1 MGDSDEIRVG
11 IIGAGQNT
19 RKMNIP
25 KLMQIP
31 GVKIVEVANRSVQ
44 SGKKVA
50 DDFSIPVVRS
60 DWKEVATSPDI
71 DAVVIGT
78 WPYLHCPTT
87 CLALQSGKHVLSEA
101 RMAMNYDEARTML
114 QCSKDHPHL
123 IAQLVP
129 APFTFGV
136 DKTIKSL
143 ISNLGE
149 LRYFSMDY
157 QSASLA
163 ASGNEIHWRRN
174 RQYSGQNCMVLG
186 ILYESM
192 LRWLPK
198 AQWVNATAKIFNGKG
213 IDPDTGKTENIEIPD
228 YLTLQMQLTNGM
240 AGTMTIS
247 EVAHH
252 AGTPMVKIFGDRG
265 TLQFEFKLDGKLWF
279 GKNNEDR
286 LTEIE
291 IAPEDQAH
299 WRVEEEFIN
308 AIRGKEEVKLTPFE
322 TGAEYMKFTSAV
334 WQSHQNNGARV
345 EI

>member
-1 MGDSDEIRVG
+1 MGDNNEIRVG

-19 RKMNIP
+19 RKMHIP

-31 GVKIVEVANRSVQ
+31 GVKIIEVANRSME

-50 DDFSIPVVRS
+50 DEFGIPVVRS
-60 DWKEVATSPDI
+60 HWKEVAESPDI

-78 WPYLHCPTT
+78 WPYLHCPAS
-87 CLALQSGKHVLSEA
+87 CLALESGKHVLCEA
-101 RMAMNYDEARTML
+101 RMSMNYDEAMTML
-114 QCSKDHPHL
+114 QASKDRPHL
-123 IAQLVP
+123 VAQLVP
-129 APFTFGV
+129 APFTLAI
-136 DKTIKSL
+136 DKTINKL
-143 ISNLGE
+143 LAELGNH
-149 LRYFSMDY
+149 LYFSINY

-163 ASGNEIHWRRN
+163 TAGDNIHWRRN
-174 RQYSGQNCMVLG
+174 SKYSGHNCMVLG

-198 AQWVNATAKIFNGKG
+198 AQWVNATAKIINSKG
-213 IDPDTGKTENIEIPD
+213 LDPDTGKSENIEIPD
-228 YLTLQMQLTNGM
+228 YLTLQMQLTNGLP
-240 AGTMTIS
+240 GTITIS

-252 AGTPMVKIFGDRG
+252 AGTPMMTIFGDRG
-265 TLQFEFKLDGKLWF
+265 TLQFEFKMDGKLWF
-279 GKNNEDR
+279 GKKHEER
-286 LTEIE
+286 LTEIN
-291 IAPEDQAH
+291 IAPEDQAY

-322 TGAEYMKFTSAV
+322 TGTETMKFTSAV